1 MSEVKNKKKWY
12 KRKLFYVLLVVALLI
27 AFTVYGQVKKANA
40 PTSYE
45 TVKVE
50 QGSLSQAVD
59 ATGKVA
65 SAGEL
70 DLRFEKSGNMA
81 KIYKNVNDKVK
92 AGDIIAELDVKSEN
106 AQVAGASAS
115 VSQAQANLNKVL
127 AGATDSYVLSIKS
140 TYDKAKASLDQIK
153 ATSADTIANAESV
166 LRTSENN
173 LKLSEGG
180 ENSQIVRNAYQ
191 DLFVTIQ
198 SIQNSLSNALTDSD
212 NILGVDNTLAND
224 EFESVLS
231 SQDSSKLS
239 MAKSKYYVAKS
250 AKIDLDNRSIGLSLN
265 SSHEDVDTAAQEAE
279 KGLVVSKD
287 LLFAMSQ
294 MLDVT
299 VPIGDLS
306 QTELNTLKTNIS
318 VDRTDV
324 STKYSTIVSKVQ
336 AVDSAKNSYITY
348 QIAFDKAKAN
358 LDNAKIKAVADIA
371 SAEASVQQAE
381 AQYNDV
387 NNPARTEDV
396 SSARAQLYSAQA
408 SLSQAVAMRN
418 KGRIV
423 APLDGTIGKIEGK
436 VGEFVNAN
444 NIAVK
449 LVNPNFF
456 EIQVDI
462 PETDIIKI
470 TVGDEADI
478 TLDAYGE
485 DSHFVGKVSE
495 IEIGE
500 TVIQDVVYYKVTVSM
515 EDNSEDEFNI
525 LNGMTANVVF
535 YTENRE
541 NALYIPQRTIRTDD
555 AGKKYVRLLQ
565 AGEAKD
571 VFVDTGLRGDNGLIE
586 ITSGLEVGQ
595 EIIVREIE

>member
-1 MSEVKNKKKWY
+1 MAEEKKKKKFY
-12 KRKLFYVLLVVALLI
+12 KRKSFYAIVVVALLVASI
-27 AFTVYGQVKKANA
+27 VYGQVKKANT
-40 PTSYE
+40 PISYE
-45 TVKVE
+45 TTKVVM
-50 QGSLSQAVD
+50 GNLSQTVD
-59 ATGKVA
+59 ATGNVA

-92 AGDIIAELDVKSEN
+92 AGDIIAELDVRSEN

-115 VSQAQANLNKVL
+115 VQQAQANLNKVL
-127 AGATDSYVLSIKS
+127 SGATDDYVLSIKS

-153 ATSADTIANAESV
+153 STSADTVANAEAV
-166 LRTSENN
+166 LRTAENN

-180 ENSQIVRNAYQ
+180 EDSQIVGNAYQ

-198 SIQNSLSNALTDSD
+198 SVQNSLSNALTDSD
-212 NILGVDNTLAND
+212 NILGIDNTLAND
-224 EFESVLS
+224 SFEDVLS
-231 SQDSSKLS
+231 ALDSSKLYT
-239 MAKSKYYVAKS
+239 AEIKYSLAKS
-250 AKIDLDNRSIGLSLN
+250 AKDSLDNVASSLNLN
-265 SSHEDVDTAAQEAE
+265 SSHESLDSAAEVAE
-279 KGLVVSKD
+279 SGLVSVKD

-294 MLDVT
+294 MLDAT
-299 VPIGDLS
+299 VPIGNLS
-306 QTELNTLKTNIS
+306 QADLTTKKSTIS
-318 VDRTDV
+318 ADRTDI
-324 STKYSTIVSKVQ
+324 STKYSTIITKIQ
-336 AVDSAKNSYITY
+336 AVETSKNSYVTY
-348 QIAFDKAKAN
+348 QIAYNKAKAN
-358 LDNAKIKAVADIA
+358 LENAKTKALADVA
-371 SAEASVQQAE
+371 SAEATVTQAE

-387 NNPARTEDV
+387 KNPARTEDV
-396 SSARAQLYSAQA
+396 SAARAQLYGAQA

-423 APLDGTIGKIEGK
+423 APLDGTIGKIDGK
-436 VGEFVNAN
+436 VGEFVTANATV
-444 NIAVK
+444 VK

-470 TVGDEADI
+470 SVGDDADI
-478 TLDAYGE
+478 TLDAYG
-485 DSHFVGKVSE
+485 DDHHFVGKVSE

-535 YTENRE
+535 YTESKE
-541 NALYIPQRTIRTDD
+541 NVLYIPQRTIRTDEEN
-555 AGKKYVRLLQ
+555 KKYVLILKNNK
-565 AGEAKD
+565 AEN
-571 VFVDTGLRGDNGLIE
+571 VYVSTGLRGDNGLVE
-586 ITSGLEVGQ
+586 ITSGLEEGQ

>member
-27 AFTVYGQVKKANA
+27 AFTVYGQVNKANA

-50 QGSLSQAVD
+50 QGSLSQTVD